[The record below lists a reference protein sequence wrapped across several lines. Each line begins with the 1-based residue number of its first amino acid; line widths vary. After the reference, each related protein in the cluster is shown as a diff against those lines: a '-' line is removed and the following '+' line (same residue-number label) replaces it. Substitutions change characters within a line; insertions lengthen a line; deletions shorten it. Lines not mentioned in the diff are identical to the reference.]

1 MKLQPYNAAHPFER
15 AADQIRKDIAELAR
29 RTMESKDYKAL
40 SSIEQ
45 VQCFMAGAMTA
56 VIGVC
61 FAHIDDAGRD
71 AMMEAIEEYLPQARA
86 QAEGIIES
94 AGLQ

>member
-1 MKLQPYNAAHPFER
+1 MKLEPYNADHPFER
-15 AADQIRKDIAELAR
+15 AADQIRKDIAELAHR
-29 RTMESKDYKAL
+29 MMEGKDYKSL
-40 SSIEQ
+40 SP
-45 VQCFMAGAMTA
+45 VQQLECFMAGAMTA

-61 FAHIDDAGRD
+61 FAHIDETGHDAI
-71 AMMEAIEEYLPQARA
+71 MEAIEEYLPQARA

>member
-1 MKLQPYNAAHPFER
+1 MKLQPYNAEHPFER
-15 AADQIRKDIAELAR
+15 AADQIRKDIAELATR
-29 RTMESKDYKAL
+29 AMESKDYKAL
-40 SSIEQ
+40 SAIEQ

-61 FAHIDDAGRD
+61 FAHVEDAGRD
-71 AMMEAIEEYLPQARA
+71 AIMEAIEEYLPQARVK
-86 QAEGIIES
+86 AEGIIES